1 MVDRISES
9 GINYDSTP
17 NSFSNSGSGELP
29 YRSGIHK
36 DMYKD
41 RPWTIRQYAGFGNAV
56 EANHR
61 LKSLIESGVTG
72 LSIAF
77 DLPTQMGLDPDNELA
92 CAEVG
97 KVGVSVSNLE
107 DMRKLFDGIDISKI
121 STSMTINAA
130 AP

>member
-17 NSFSNSGSGELP
+17 NSFSYSGAGEFP

-36 DMYKD
+36 DMYKE
-41 RPWTIRQYAGFGNAV
+41 RPWTIRQYAGFGNTT

-61 LKSLIESGVTG
+61 LKSLIESGVNG

-77 DLPTQMGLDPDNELA
+77 DLQM
-92 CAEVG
+92 
-97 KVGVSVSNLE
+97 VSL
-107 DMRKLFDGIDISKI
+107 L
-121 STSMTINAA
+121 TILIKSIFIILSLVH
-130 AP
+130 PFHE